1 MKLQICPLRQAI
13 LNSTDHVVVTG
24 GPGCGKTTI
33 ALAKA
38 MARVDAGLL
47 PGQQV
52 LFLSFSRA
60 AVARLVEAARSSI
73 PTDRMEHLD
82 IQTFHSFYWKFVR
95 GHGYLLGARRPLT
108 IMPPHD
114 ERAFRNGK
122 KEETPE
128 WNAQREELF
137 LEEGRVVLDLFSK
150 KSLVLLKRSK
160 NLRELFARKYPLI
173 IVDEAQDTG
182 REQWGCV
189 AALAK
194 HTKVV
199 CLADMGQQIF
209 EFRADVSRDR
219 MNHILRALNT
229 TAIDIGGINN
239 RSPNSEIVQFGN
251 DIVNITPRGSSYKG
265 ISHYEFNPKAAHR
278 DNGIRKAVGILR
290 RYLVSESG
298 KSNCS
303 IGYLTRTHA
312 GVTVVARALQGG
324 NGAKE
329 IPHRVFMDEVQVLLA
344 TRVIALCLEPVQDIW
359 KTLEIGLNLISEMY
373 RSKGNSA
380 KVKTLVGASTAAS
393 NRKLGSRAKCPPKL
407 KEIIEKFQ
415 TQGFSGDP
423 KKDWLAVRKEF
434 EESGVA
440 ELKEISKNV
449 MYLMA
454 YNRGRRIGDLLSDS
468 WLTNGA
474 YLHARN
480 LIESAL
486 VQSQIVD
493 SDDSV
498 GAINVMNTHK
508 SKGKEFDGVILLHI
522 KSISDYCHYGDAPL
536 YNEARRLFRVGVTRA
551 RYHTLL
557 LTDASAP
564 SDLLNGHNLMP

>member
-13 LNSTDHVVVTG
+13 LDSTDHVVVTG

-38 MARVDAGLL
+38 MARVDAGLH

-73 PTDRMEHLD
+73 PADRMEHLD

-114 ERAFRNGK
+114 ERSFRNGK

-128 WNAQREELF
+128 WNAEREKLF
-137 LEEGRVVLDLFSK
+137 REEGRVVLDLFSK
-150 KSLVLLKRSK
+150 KSLVLLKRS
-160 NLRELFARKYPLI
+160 NSLRELFAKKYPLI

-189 AALAK
+189 ATLAR

-209 EFRADVSRDR
+209 EFRADVSPER

-251 DIVNITPRGSSYKG
+251 DIVSITPRGSLYKG
-265 ISHYEFNPKAAHR
+265 VSHYKFNPKAAHR
-278 DNGIRKAVGILR
+278 DTKIRQAVGLLRKIL
-290 RYLVSESG
+290 VKESG
-298 KSNCS
+298 KSNVS
-303 IGYLTRTHA
+303 IGYLTRKHD
-312 GVTVVARALQGG
+312 GVAVIARALQGG
-324 NGAKE
+324 ENGRE
-329 IPHRVFMDEVQVLLA
+329 IPHRVVMDEVEVLLA
-344 TRVIALCLEPVQDIW
+344 TRVVALCLEPVHDIW
-359 KTLEIGLNLISEMY
+359 KTLEIGLRLISEMY
-373 RSKGNSA
+373 RSKGDSRR
-380 KVKTLVGASTAAS
+380 VKTLVGALKGVSD
-393 NRKLGSRAKCPPKL
+393 RKLGSKAKCPPKL

-415 TQGFSGDP
+415 NQGFSGDP
-423 KKDWLAVRKEF
+423 RKDWLAVKKEF

-468 WLTNGA
+468 WFANGS

-486 VQSQIVD
+486 VQSQIVE

-498 GAINVMNTHK
+498 GTISVMNTHK

-522 KSISDYCHYGDAPL
+522 KRISDFCHYGDSPP
-536 YNEARRLFRVGVTRA
+536 YHEARRLFRVGVTRA

-557 LTDASAP
+557 LTDASLP
-564 SDLLNGHNLMP
+564 SDLLKGHNLMT

>member
-1 MKLQICPLRQAI
+1 MELEICSLRQAI
-13 LNSTDHVVVTG
+13 LDSTDHVVVTG

-38 MARVDAGLL
+38 MARVDIGLE

-60 AVARLVEAARSSI
+60 AVARLVEAARSSV
-73 PTDRMEHLD
+73 PADRMDYLD

-95 GHGYLLGARRPLT
+95 GHGYLLGARRPVT

-114 ERAFRNGK
+114 ERSFRNGK

-128 WNAQREELF
+128 WSAQREELF
-137 LEEGRVVLDLFSK
+137 LSEGRVVLDLFAK
-150 KSLVLLKRSK
+150 KSLALLKRSK
-160 NLRELFARKYPLI
+160 NLRKLFARKYPLI
-173 IVDEAQDTG
+173 VVDEAQDTG
-182 REQWGCV
+182 REQWGCI

-209 EFRADVSRDR
+209 EFRPDVSPDR
-219 MNHILRALNT
+219 MKHILRALNT
-229 TAIDIGGINN
+229 TKVDIGGKNN
-239 RSPNSEIVQFGN
+239 RSPNSEILQFGN
-251 DIVNITPRGSSYKG
+251 DIVNVEPRGSLYKG
-265 ISHYEFNPKAAHR
+265 ISHYVFNPRVADR
-278 DNGIRKAVGILR
+278 DDRIRRAIGILR
-290 RYLVSESG
+290 QYLVKESD
-298 KSNCS
+298 KSNFN

-312 GVTVVARALQGG
+312 GVTVIARALQGG
-324 NGAKE
+324 AGVKE
-329 IPHRVFMDEVQVLLA
+329 IPHRVIMDEVQVLLA

-359 KTLEIGLNLISEMY
+359 KTLEIGLKLISEIY

-380 KVKTLVGASTAAS
+380 KVKTLVGATKDAS
-393 NRKLGSRAKCPPKL
+393 GRKLRGQAKCPPKL

-415 TQGFSGDP
+415 SQGFSGDP
-423 KKDWLAVRKEF
+423 RKDWMKVRQEF
-434 EESGVA
+434 EKSDVA

-454 YNRGRRIGDLLSDS
+454 YNRGRRIGDSLSEV
-468 WLTNGA
+468 WLENGS
-474 YLHARN
+474 YLDARH

-493 SDDSV
+493 SDDNVSAV
-498 GAINVMNTHK
+498 NVMNTHK

-522 KSISDYCHYGDAPL
+522 KNTSDFCHYGDNPP
-536 YNEARRLFRVGVTRA
+536 YHEARRLFRVGVTRA

-557 LTDASAP
+557 LTDASLP
-564 SDLLNGHNLMP
+564 SVLLKGHRLMP